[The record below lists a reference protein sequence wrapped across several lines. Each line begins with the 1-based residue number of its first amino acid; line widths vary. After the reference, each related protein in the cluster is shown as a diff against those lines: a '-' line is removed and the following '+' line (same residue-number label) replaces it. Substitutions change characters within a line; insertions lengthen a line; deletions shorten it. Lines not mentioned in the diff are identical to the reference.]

1 MGIDIEPATLDDVDV
16 LVEAWVTLAREQRE
30 HGSHVRADRSREAIR
45 ESLGRRIVADDVLVA
60 RDGNDVIGFVTLK
73 IERGRLELSATRGVV
88 PYLFVAPERRDEEV
102 GTELLAAAE
111 SRLEERGADVV
122 SLEVMAANEDARR
135 FYRRHGYDLH
145 RVTMEKALSD
155 ESDTHSKD
163 DR

>member
-1 MGIDIEPATLDDVDV
+1 MEIDIEPATLDDVDV
-16 LVEAWVTLAREQRE
+16 LVEAWVTLVREQRD
-30 HGSHVRADRSREAIR
+30 HGSHVRAGPSREAIR

-60 RDGNDVIGFVTLK
+60 RGGNDVIGFVTLK
-73 IERGRLELSATRGVV
+73 IDRGPLELSATRGVV
-88 PYLFVAPERRDEEV
+88 PYLFVAPERRDEGV
-102 GTELLAAAE
+102 GTELLDAAE
-111 SRLEERGADVV
+111 SRLDERGADVV

-135 FYRRHGYDLH
+135 FYRRHGYDPH